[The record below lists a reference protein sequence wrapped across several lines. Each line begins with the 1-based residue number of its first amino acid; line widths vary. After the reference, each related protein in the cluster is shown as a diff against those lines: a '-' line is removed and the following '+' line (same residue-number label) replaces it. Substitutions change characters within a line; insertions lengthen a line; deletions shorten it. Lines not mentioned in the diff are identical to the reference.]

1 MLQSQKRQVRQFLSS
16 GEIDN
21 EPHCGINN
29 RVSMK
34 LCPGTRGN
42 ALAPPSLDYNALTAS
57 APAEQYSTC
66 SKENHLT
73 SGGIVDTGR
82 ISQLSLN

>member
-21 EPHCGINN
+21 EPLCGINN
-29 RVSMK
+29 KVSMK
-34 LCPGTRGN
+34 HCPGTSKN
-42 ALAPPSLDYNALTAS
+42 ALAPPSFDYNALTAS
-57 APAEQYSTC
+57 APADQYSTC

-73 SGGIVDTGR
+73 SGGIVDRGM
-82 ISQLSLN
+82 ISQLSLL